1 MSTIFWTAEG
11 VRCSRAEIP
20 VGRLILADTGLYFVP
35 GKRSAAARRTDQ
47 PWLSHA
53 LSDDDGLETANFADI
68 AALPP
73 AEQIAAIPGSL
84 HLAPPLASLALDGR
98 ELTVTAAD
106 GDALGFTL
114 PSILGDGITA
124 WQSHMMTTHAAPAA
138 D

>member
-35 GKRSAAARRTDQ
+35 GKRSPAARRTDQ
-47 PWLSHA
+47 QWLSHA
-53 LSDDDGLETANFADI
+53 LSDDDGLETADFADF

-84 HLAPPLASLALDGR
+84 HLAPPLASLTLDGR
-98 ELTVTAAD
+98 ELTVAAD
-106 GDALGFTL
+106 GVALDFTL

-124 WQSHMMTTHAAPAA
+124 WQSHMMTTLAAPAA
-138 D
+138 E